1 MENLLDIGVE
11 EYRIAGAGVLR
22 FHPGDPNLFARF
34 LAAEKD
40 IQALEKELAEEH
52 QAGKPVLQTME
63 AADAKIKEMLNRV
76 FGGDN
81 DFHQALGG
89 VNLLA
94 VGKDGRTLLSVL
106 FEALEKILKEGADRF
121 AKAQTEKLKNG
132 ENESPSQLR

>member
-11 EYRIAGAGVLR
+11 EYRIVGGGVLR

-40 IQALEKELAEEH
+40 IQALEKELAEAH
-52 QAGKPVLQTME
+52 QAGFPVLQTME
-63 AADAKIKEMLNRV
+63 AADEKIKEMLNRV

-81 DFHQALGG
+81 DFHKALGG

-94 VGKDGRTLLSVL
+94 VGKDGRTLASVL

-121 AKAQTEKLKNG
+121 AKAQTQKLKD
-132 ENESPSQLR
+132 EKE

>member
-11 EYRIAGAGVLR
+11 EYRIVGGGVLR

-40 IQALEKELAEEH
+40 IQALEKELAQEQ
-52 QAGKPVLQTME
+52 QAGQPVLQTME
-63 AADAKIKEMLNRV
+63 AADGKIKEMLSQV

-81 DFHQALGG
+81 DFHKALGG

-94 VGKDGRTLLSVL
+94 VGRDGRTLAYVL

-121 AKAQTEKLKNG
+121 AKAQTQKLAQQ
-132 ENESPSQLR
+132 EE